1 MVVAA
6 GQPRRHV
13 AGRQSVV
20 LRELILSQRV
30 VATKFLEGFEKKNK
44 TICDQQEEGGGDTMQ
59 KYLGTQKS
67 LSELMLC

>member
-6 GQPRRHV
+6 GQPRRHI

-30 VATKFLEGFEKKNK
+30 VATKFLAGFEKKKQFVINRRRVVE
-44 TICDQQEEGGGDTMQ
+44 TRCRNI
-59 KYLGTQKS
+59 S
-67 LSELMLC
+67 LN